1 MSPGPSR
8 ARWCRWA
15 IPAGVAGAAVVLYA
29 VAPDHNRFFPPCPVH
44 ELTGWHCPGCGS
56 LRAIHRL
63 LHGDF
68 AGAVRLNV
76 LMVASLPLIGWLML
90 ADLRRRTPA
99 TRPWAIW
106 TYFAIVVIYGVLRN
120 IPWAPLQVLAPH

>member
-1 MSPGPSR
+1 MIPAPSR
-8 ARWCRWA
+8 ARWVRWA
-15 IPAGVAGAAVVLYA
+15 VQVGVAGAAAVLYA
-29 VAPDHNRFFPPCPVH
+29 VAPELNSWLPPCPVH

-68 AGAVRLNV
+68 SGAVRLNV

-90 ADLRRRTPA
+90 ADLRRRAPLA
-99 TRPWAIW
+99 RSWAIW
-106 TYFAIVVIYGVLRN
+106 TYFAVVLVYGILRN
-120 IPWAPLQVLAPH
+120 LPWEPLRALAPH